1 MPKKIVEDQMY
12 DPEPELETEN
22 EIEHEPIRISK
33 RTGKPVRPLT
43 ELQKETLAKGR
54 AIGVQKKKELVEGID
69 KNVIKK
75 HKEEIHRQKVEKNK
89 QIYEDALKQTEKE
102 EEIQVVETP
111 PPPQKTE
118 KNERK
123 IKKKVIKY
131 VEASDSDSEEEE
143 VIVRRRRKEPKQRDD
158 DIPEKILR
166 QKLKNNLED
175 IKASSLS
182 QMLMPSYY

>member
-1 MPKKIVEDQMY
+1 MTKKIVEEVY
-12 DPEPELETEN
+12 DPELEIETEN
-22 EIEHEPIRISK
+22 EIEPIKISK

-69 KNVIKK
+69 KDIIKK
-75 HKEEIHRQKVEKNK
+75 HREQIHKQKVEKNK
-89 QIYEDALKQTEKE
+89 QIYEDALKETKEE
-102 EEIQVVETP
+102 EEIQQP
-111 PPPQKTE
+111 E
-118 KNERK
+118 KKERK

-143 VIVRRRRKEPKQRDD
+143 VIIRRRRKEPKERE
-158 DIPEKILR
+158 DIPENILR
-166 QKLKNNLED
+166 QKLKNNLQD

>member
-1 MPKKIVEDQMY
+1 MPKKIVEEDVYQ
-12 DPEPELETEN
+12 PELETEL
-22 EIEHEPIRISK
+22 EPEPIRISK

-43 ELQKETLAKGR
+43 ELQKETLSKGR
-54 AIGVQKKKELVEGID
+54 AIGVQKKKELVEGMD

-111 PPPQKTE
+111 PPPPQKTE

-143 VIVRRRRKEPKQRDD
+143 VIVRRRMKKEPKERED
-158 DIPEKILR
+158 DIPERILR

>member
-1 MPKKIVEDQMY
+1 MPKKIVEEEVY
-12 DPEPELETEN
+12 EPEPELETEN
-22 EIEHEPIRISK
+22 ENEPIRISK

>member
-22 EIEHEPIRISK
+22 EIEPEPIRISK
-33 RTGKPVRPLT
+33 RTGKPIRPLT

-102 EEIQVVETP
+102 EEETP
-111 PPPQKTE
+111 PAPPQ

-131 VEASDSDSEEEE
+131 VEASSSDSEEEE
-143 VIVRRRRKEPKQRDD
+143 VIVRRRRKEKKERDD

-175 IKASSLS
+175 IKANSLS

>member
-1 MPKKIVEDQMY
+1 MPKKIVEEQMY

-22 EIEHEPIRISK
+22 EIEPEPIRISK

-89 QIYEDALKQTEKE
+89 QIYEDALKQTEKKE
-102 EEIQVVETP
+102 EEVP
-111 PPPQKTE
+111 PPPQ

-131 VEASDSDSEEEE
+131 IEASDSDSEEE
-143 VIVRRRRKEPKQRDD
+143 VIVRRRRKEPKERED

>member
-1 MPKKIVEDQMY
+1 MPKKIVEEQMY

-22 EIEHEPIRISK
+22 EIEPEPIRISK

-89 QIYEDALKQTEKE
+89 QIYEDALKQTEKKE
-102 EEIQVVETP
+102 EEVP
-111 PPPQKTE
+111 PPPQ

>member
-1 MPKKIVEDQMY
+1 MPKKIVEEEVY

-22 EIEHEPIRISK
+22 ENEPIRISK

-69 KNVIKK
+69 KKVIKK

>member
-1 MPKKIVEDQMY
+1 MPKKIVEEQMY

-22 EIEHEPIRISK
+22 EIEPEPIRISK

-89 QIYEDALKQTEKE
+89 QIYEDALKQTEKKE
-102 EEIQVVETP
+102 EEVP
-111 PPPQKTE
+111 PPPQ

-131 VEASDSDSEEEE
+131 IEASDSDSEEE

>member
-1 MPKKIVEDQMY
+1 MPKKIVEEQMY

-22 EIEHEPIRISK
+22 EIEPEPIRISK

-43 ELQKETLAKGR
+43 DLQKETLAKGR

-75 HKEEIHRQKVEKNK
+75 HKQEIHRQKVEKNK
-89 QIYEDALKQTEKE
+89 QIYEDALKQTEKKE
-102 EEIQVVETP
+102 EEVP
-111 PPPQKTE
+111 PPPQ

-131 VEASDSDSEEEE
+131 IEASDSDSEEE
-143 VIVRRRRKEPKQRDD
+143 VIVRRRRKEPKERED

>member
-1 MPKKIVEDQMY
+1 MPKKIVEEQMY

-22 EIEHEPIRISK
+22 EIEPEPIRISK

-43 ELQKETLAKGR
+43 DLQKETLAKGR

-89 QIYEDALKQTEKE
+89 QIYEDALKQTEKKE
-102 EEIQVVETP
+102 EEVP
-111 PPPQKTE
+111 PPPQ

-131 VEASDSDSEEEE
+131 IEASDSDSEEE
-143 VIVRRRRKEPKQRDD
+143 VIVRRRRKEPKQSDD

>member
-1 MPKKIVEDQMY
+1 MPKKIVEEQMY

-89 QIYEDALKQTEKE
+89 QIYEDALKQTEKG

>member
-1 MPKKIVEDQMY
+1 MPKKIVEEEVY
-12 DPEPELETEN
+12 EPEPELETEN
-22 EIEHEPIRISK
+22 EPEPEPIRISK

-69 KNVIKK
+69 KDIIKK
-75 HKEEIHRQKVEKNK
+75 HREEIHKQKVQKNK
-89 QIYEDALKQTEKE
+89 QIYEEALKTTEKKE
-102 EEIQVVETP
+102 EEVP
-111 PPPQKTE
+111 PPPQKT
-118 KNERK
+118 ERK

-143 VIVRRRRKEPKQRDD
+143 VIVRRRRKEPKERHD
-158 DIPEKILR
+158 DIPENILR
-166 QKLKNNLED
+166 QKLKNNLEH